1 MKRSADRFEDAHKR
15 VERELEQL
23 LREVSDARAELARLQ
38 GERARAVGESDDRG
52 AQLLEVNEQLVLSA
66 VQAQADIDATAQA
79 LDEAARSAGL
89 DPLTE
94 LPNRVLMLDRV
105 RQGIA
110 TAKRHGAR
118 VALLFVDLDEFKRI
132 NDEQGHAIGDG
143 VLRLTA
149 QALVASVRAADTVSR
164 HGGDEFLVLLS
175 EITSP
180 ADAEAVAAKMIQ
192 AVSAT
197 HRTGSHIVHLTASVG
212 ISIYPDDGL
221 DPEALIDHAD
231 SAMYHAKR
239 QGAGRH
245 ALYSAV
251 SSDDLAQA
259 QRALTRPQLPVPRR
273 DQASSVSA
281 ERHEQ
286 LREANERL
294 VLAALAAQE
303 KQAEAEEALKRHTN
317 FLSRVAYELRSPL
330 NPIRHATALLGL
342 QPSDAKLLYR
352 AMGIIDRQV
361 TYINRLVSDLLDISR
376 FSTGIL
382 GLELRDVDLCEI
394 LDDAEENWRPAM
406 QARRQVLEVRRPAEQ
421 LMVRGDPVRL
431 AQVLDN
437 LLDNASRYTPE
448 GGTIV
453 LLVVVVEHRAIIS
466 LSDSGIGIPAES
478 IRNVFDLFT
487 QGGPSATSDDSGLGI
502 GLTVVRDL
510 IVAHHGTVRVTS
522 AGRGHGTEVIMTLP
536 LLREDSD
543 APDTP
548 EMTDRLVAQDGGR
561 RPTVAPPRITPPQ
574 PEA

>member
-1 MKRSADRFEDAHKR
+1 MKRSPDRFEDAQSR

-23 LREVSDARAELARLQ
+23 LGEVSAARAELARLQ
-38 GERARAVGESDDRG
+38 GERAHVVGEGEDRES
-52 AQLLEVNEQLVLSA
+52 QLLKVNEQLVLSA
-66 VQAQADIDATAQA
+66 VQAQAEIDATAHA

-105 RQGIA
+105 RQAIA
-110 TAKRHGAR
+110 TAKRHGVR
-118 VALLFVDLDEFKRI
+118 LALLFVDLDDFKQI
-132 NDEQGHAIGDG
+132 NDAQGHAIGDG

-149 QALVASVRAADTVSR
+149 KALVASVRAADTVSR
-164 HGGDEFLVLLS
+164 HGGDEFVVLLS
-175 EITSP
+175 EVNAP

-192 AVSAT
+192 AISAP
-197 HRTGSHIVHLTASVG
+197 HRTGSHIVHLTASIG
-212 ISIYPDDGL
+212 ISVYPDDGL
-221 DPEALIDHAD
+221 APEELIDRAD
-231 SAMYHAKR
+231 AAMYHAKR

-251 SSDDLAQA
+251 PSDDLA
-259 QRALTRPQLPVPRR
+259 RARLATTRQTLPELRR
-273 DQASSVSA
+273 EQASSASA

-303 KQAEAEEALKRHTN
+303 KQAAAEEALKRHTN

-376 FSTGIL
+376 FNTGSL
-382 GLELRDVDLCEI
+382 GLELREVDLCEI

-406 QARRQVLEVRRPAEQ
+406 EARRQVLEVRRPAEP
-421 LMVRGDPVRL
+421 LMVRGDPMRL

-453 LLVVVVEHRAIIS
+453 LLVVVAEHRAIIS

-478 IRNVFDLFT
+478 IRNVFDMFT
-487 QGGPSATSDDSGLGI
+487 QGGPSATSDEAGLGI

-522 AGRGHGTEVIMTLP
+522 AGRGHGTEVIITLP
-536 LLREDSD
+536 LLREESD

-548 EMTDRLVAQDGGR
+548 DMTDLLVASDGER
-561 RPTVAPPRITPPQ
+561 ARAPSPPRISPAE